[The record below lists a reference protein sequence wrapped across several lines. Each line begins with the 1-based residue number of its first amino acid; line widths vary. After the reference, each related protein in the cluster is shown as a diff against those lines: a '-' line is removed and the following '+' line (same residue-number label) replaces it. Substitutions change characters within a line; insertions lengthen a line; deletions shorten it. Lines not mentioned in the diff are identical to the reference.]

1 MTKCIHT
8 ETCKDVGANHD
19 TRHHALASTTALWRS
34 IFHCLFTFMLATLFI
49 TNANAQVTNSSSQ
62 NPLNAAAIAGQA
74 DPSSTVKVRWF
85 PISAKFA
92 PDASW
97 GVVNLCSVVTPTYCK
112 LVKWE
117 PDQPGKLMPS
127 GIESTG
133 RWSLIKGQDANKSY
147 FWPDLSRDGSK
158 LAFVVADCQGQAQP
172 LSNAQTT
179 SQNVTSA
186 SLPVPQSCAFRDGQL
201 AYNESAG
208 TLIGSTVIDDVRTA
222 AKPAWR
228 PDGQALLYWR
238 SLGEVTLASGRN
250 LRQRD
255 VFEYDIKNKVET
267 PKHNRAATRVLWDQ
281 EATGPFYD
289 ETGESFAVCGFA
301 FSVPVTM
308 DANTLINCMETNA
321 ASPRTVTRIST
332 RYADPYFDT
341 ILARIDSKTWIVSGS
356 HLEIRSETP
365 GKERTILLPLT
376 PSGNRINYSPSTV
389 QSLKKDVVVALSGIS
404 FGYAF
409 PHRVDGYFLQ
419 IHRDKSPEPIMFLQS
434 LTPADGARPKVIFWP
449 DIEFLK

>member
-1 MTKCIHT
+1 MKKYIHT
-8 ETCKDVGANHD
+8 ETCKDVGADHD
-19 TRHHALASTTALWRS
+19 TRHHALARTTALWRS
-34 IFHCLFTFMLATLFI
+34 IFHFLFTFMLATLFI

-62 NPLNAAAIAGQA
+62 NSLNAAAIAGQA
-74 DPSSTVKVRWF
+74 DLSSTIKVRWF

-97 GVVNLCSVVTPTYCK
+97 GVVSLCSVVTPTYCK

-133 RWSLIKGQDANKSY
+133 RWSLIPGQDANKSY
-147 FWPDLSRDGSK
+147 FWPDISRDGSK

-201 AYNESAG
+201 AYNPSAG
-208 TLIGSTVIDDVRTA
+208 TLIGSTVIDEVRTA

-255 VFEYDIKNKVET
+255 VFEYDIKAKVET

-281 EATGPFYD
+281 EATGPFYND
-289 ETGESFAVCGFA
+289 TGENFAVCGFA
-301 FSVPVTM
+301 FSVPDRM
-308 DANTLINCMETNA
+308 DRNAGINCIETNA
-321 ASPRTVTRIST
+321 ATPRIATEIPTRS
-332 RYADPYFDT
+332 ADPF
-341 ILARIDSKTWIVSGS
+341 IDIVLGLTGDKKWIVRGAHFEVRDSIS
-356 HLEIRSETP
+356 SA
-365 GKERTILLPLT
+365 ERTILLPLT
-376 PSGNRINYSPSTV
+376 PSGNRSNHSPSTAH
-389 QSLKKDVVVALSGIS
+389 SLNKDVLVVLTSTS
-404 FGYAF
+404 FGYSF
-409 PHRVDGYFLQ
+409 PSRAEGYFRQ
-419 IHRDKSPEPIMFLQS
+419 IHLDRQPAPVMFMQS
-434 LTPADGARPKVIFWP
+434 LSPKNNEQQKVIFWP
-449 DIEFLK
+449 DIEFLN

>member
-1 MTKCIHT
+1 MLILKKRVNKAMNTLTLVLLAARMT
-8 ETCKDVGANHD
+8 
-19 TRHHALASTTALWRS
+19 S
-34 IFHCLFTFMLATLFI
+34 
-49 TNANAQVTNSSSQ
+49 ANAQITNHPITNSAS
-62 NPLNAAAIAGQA
+62 AAITISQA
-74 DPSSTVKVRWF
+74 DSSANIKVRWF

-92 PDASW
+92 PDSLW

-117 PDQPGKLMPS
+117 PNQPGRLMPS

-133 RWSLIKGQDANKSY
+133 RWSLISGQDANKSY

-158 LAFVVADCQGQAQP
+158 LAFVVADCQGQALP

-179 SQNVTSA
+179 SQSVTSA

-201 AYNESAG
+201 AYNESVG
-208 TLIGSTVIDDVRTA
+208 TLIGSTVIDEVRTA

-301 FSVPVTM
+301 FSVPDRM
-308 DANTLINCMETNA
+308 DRNAGINCIETNA
-321 ASPRTVTRIST
+321 ATPRIATGIPTRS
-332 RYADPYFDT
+332 ADPF
-341 ILARIDSKTWIVSGS
+341 IDIVLGRTGDKKWIVRGAHFEVRASMS
-356 HLEIRSETP
+356 SA
-365 GKERTILLPLT
+365 ERTILLPLT
-376 PSGNRINYSPSTV
+376 PSGNRSNHSPSTAHI
-389 QSLKKDVVVALSGIS
+389 LNKDVLVVLTSTS
-404 FGYAF
+404 FGYSF
-409 PHRVDGYFLQ
+409 PSRVEGYFRQ
-419 IHRDKSPEPIMFLQS
+419 IHLDRQPAPVMFMQS
-434 LTPADGARPKVIFWP
+434 LSPKNNEQQKVIFWP
-449 DIEFLK
+449 DIEFLN